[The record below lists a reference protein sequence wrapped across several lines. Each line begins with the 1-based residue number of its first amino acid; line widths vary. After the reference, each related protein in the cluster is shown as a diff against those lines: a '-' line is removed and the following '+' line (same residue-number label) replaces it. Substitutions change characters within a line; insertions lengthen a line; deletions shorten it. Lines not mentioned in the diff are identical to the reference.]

1 MFAVPV
7 LLLLVSC
14 CFAIF
19 LRLKL
24 KHFTLVGPAVTNFN
38 FKVTDLRAFM
48 TSLLQL
54 TSSNERLNN
63 VVVHISIAYSICLLT
78 ITH

>member
-24 KHFTLVGPAVTNFN
+24 KHFTLVGPAVTLTLIS
-38 FKVTDLRAFM
+38 K
-48 TSLLQL
+48 SLIG
-54 TSSNERLNN
+54 E
-63 VVVHISIAYSICLLT
+63 LL
-78 ITH
+78 